1 MATASEEV
9 LEGTVTVLFTDVQG
23 STEMRNQRGDEAAA
37 SILREQQDLVRAQI
51 EAHSGREVKALG
63 DGFMVAFG
71 SARKAVSCA
80 VAIQKAV
87 HQHNHGNPGREVHV
101 RIGLNSGEVSQQE
114 GDLFGAAVNAAARV
128 AAKARGDQILVSG
141 VVKQLAGRVPEAG
154 FVDRGRFRLKGFD
167 ERWQLFEV
175 TWEHEDGHRV
185 SATTMTPAR
194 TPLIGRAESQAELHR
209 ALDRAAA
216 GHGSMVM
223 IGGEPGVGKTR
234 LCDEVLIEARR
245 RGFLTLVGHCY
256 ESQGSPP
263 YIPFVE
269 MVEAAIRQVEPGLL
283 REHLGEGAGEVA
295 RLVPELRRR
304 FPRHPVAAGAA
315 A

>member
-37 SILREQQDLVRAQI
+37 SILRVEEELVRRQI

-71 SARKAVSCA
+71 SARKAVACA

-87 HQHNHGNPGREVHV
+87 HEHNHAYPGREVHV
-101 RIGLNSGEVSQQE
+101 RIGLNSGEVSQQD
-114 GDLFGAAVNAAARV
+114 GDLFGAAVYLAARV
-128 AAKARGDQILVSG
+128 AAKARGGQIVVSG

-154 FVDRGRFRLKGFD
+154 FVDRGRFRLKGFE

-185 SATTMTPAR
+185 TGAWVTPAR
-194 TPLIGRAESQAELHR
+194 TPLSGRAEPRAELF
-209 ALDRAAA
+209 AGLDRAAS
-216 GHGSMVM
+216 GRGSMVM
-223 IGGEPGVGKTR
+223 IGGE
-234 LCDEVLIEARR
+234 A
-245 RGFLTLVGHCY
+245 
-256 ESQGSPP
+256 
-263 YIPFVE
+263 
-269 MVEAAIRQVEPGLL
+269 
-283 REHLGEGAGEVA
+283 GEG
-295 RLVPELRRR
+295 
-304 FPRHPVAAGAA
+304 
-315 A
+315 